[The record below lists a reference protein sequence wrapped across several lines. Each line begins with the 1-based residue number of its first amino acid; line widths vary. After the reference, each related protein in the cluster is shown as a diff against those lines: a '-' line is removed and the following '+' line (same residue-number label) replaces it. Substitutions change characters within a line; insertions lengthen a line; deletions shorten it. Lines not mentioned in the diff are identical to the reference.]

1 MNLSLLYP
9 FRTKTF
15 GLTTSQSNFL
25 FLNGHP
31 NHLKC
36 CIHPWHRCHCTQVCK
51 MSVTRMYTFCYSSNE
66 QTVKVWAVAS
76 FSELKVQQ
84 KGAIKGGSL
93 TLFASK
99 AKINVYFFLK
109 KQVQCYCF
117 FTIVNYLAIPSFP
130 LFSLFLSKYLVVKR
144 TNNM

>member
-1 MNLSLLYP
+1 MMNLSLLLLFS

-76 FSELKVQQ
+76 LVGLKSSKKVQF
-84 KGAIKGGSL
+84 KEAAL
-93 TLFASK
+93 LFASK
-99 AKINVYFFLK
+99 AKINVYFFKEAGAMLLLFHNC
-109 KQVQCYCF
+109 QLSSYSISY
-117 FTIVNYLAIPSFP
+117 TIFP
-130 LFSLFLSKYLVVKR
+130 IFSPLYSS
-144 TNNM
+144 TSAN